1 MKIAVIGTGN
11 VGRALG
17 LGWLKSGH
25 QVTFGTRDPH
35 SDKVSKLLSAAGSQ
49 ATAASLQEAV
59 GPADVVVLALPWI
72 YLANPA
78 QLRQKHRLSIATTL
92 R

>member
-17 LGWLKSGH
+17 
-25 QVTFGTRDPH
+25 
-35 SDKVSKLLSAAGSQ
+35 
-49 ATAASLQEAV
+49 
-59 GPADVVVLALPWI
+59 PADVVVLALPWI
-72 YLANPA
+72 CLANPA